1 MTTLGRGRQIRCG
14 WQHGLALCLMLI
26 SAISLVA
33 PPTPAWAQASG
44 MFGTGDSDAVII
56 KATVKAVDQKNR
68 TVTLVSPG
76 GETKTIKVGP
86 DVQNLPQVKP
96 GDVVIARYTESDA
109 YVVAPAGTKSPDDM
123 MALAAAQAAP
133 GQLPAGGVAG
143 MTIATGLV
151 VGVNPAAHTV
161 SVVNPDGGEVRT
173 FTVKNPDYQSMLPS
187 VKVGD
192 TITAVVSEAVVL
204 AVEPAK

>member
-1 MTTLGRGRQIRCG
+1 MTTPGMGRQIECG
-14 WQHGLALCLMLI
+14 WKVGLALCLALI
-26 SAISLVA
+26 SAVA
-33 PPTPAWAQASG
+33 LFTPTTPAWAQAAG
-44 MFGTGDSDAVII
+44 MFGAGGSDAVTL
-56 KATVKAVDQKNR
+56 KATVKAVDQQNR
-68 TVTLVSPG
+68 TVTLVAAS
-76 GETKTIKVGP
+76 GETKTVKVGP
-86 DVQNLPQVKP
+86 DVQNLAQVKP
-96 GDVVIARYTESDA
+96 GDVVVARYTESEA

-123 MALAAAQAAP
+123 LALAAAQAAP

-143 MTIATGLV
+143 LSVATGLV
-151 VGVNPAAHTV
+151 VGVNPTARTI

-173 FTVKNPDYQSMLPS
+173 LTVKNPDYQKMLPS